1 MEILSTI
8 VILAVVFVF
17 VLAFINDVHDV
28 SHSSRQMKKHK

>member
-1 MEILSTI
+1 MELFSTI

-28 SHSSRQMKKHK
+28 STGSKPLKKHK